1 MFFIYDECIIFVPL
15 KQIGG
20 MIEIVKVSGFEDEE
34 KLSFHEMRDGI
45 LRKRKLLFS
54 DLVESKRE
62 NVLKFL
68 VNRFKRLRYEDLEEV
83 YNDGCLVLWGRI
95 IDDTVNLEENSIVG
109 LLIGICK
116 NIGSHYLRK
125 VNEDVESLEAIL
137 ERGFA
142 VVSDDRDRM
151 SAIFDIE
158 DESGTDEE
166 MYEKLESVWDKLKDV
181 ERMIL
186 ECYYVDGCKMEEI
199 SRRVGYKNA
208 NSVKTKKNKIL
219 RKMYHMMK
227 EKEEDESSDLPQA
240 A

>member
-1 MFFIYDECIIFVPL
+1 
-15 KQIGG
+15 
-20 MIEIVKVSGFEDEE
+20 
-34 KLSFHEMRDGI
+34 
-45 LRKRKLLFS
+45 
-54 DLVESKRE
+54 
-62 NVLKFL
+62 
-68 VNRFKRLRYEDLEEV
+68 
-83 YNDGCLVLWGRI
+83 
-95 IDDTVNLEENSIVG
+95 
-109 LLIGICK
+109 
-116 NIGSHYLRK
+116 
-125 VNEDVESLEAIL
+125 
-137 ERGFA
+137 
-142 VVSDDRDRM
+142 M

-227 EKEEDESSDLPQA
+227 EKEEDESSDLLQA